1 MYKNNEIKYHNVYKK
16 YIDMIEN
23 RNDYN
28 EILSTFLIYCNDN
41 GIKWSF
47 PELMGVCPNNDG
59 VFNDELNKFM
69 YAVSD
74 ELGTLNNVWRVK

>member
-1 MYKNNEIKYHNVYKK
+1 MAFSR
-16 YIDMIEN
+16 MIWGSF
-23 RNDYN
+23 RSIVCPKSFPRSCYSFFYN
-28 EILSTFLIYCNDN
+28 IFY

-47 PELMGVCPNNDG
+47 PELIGVCPNNDG

-74 ELGTLNNVWRVK
+74 ELRTLNNVWRVK